1 MIRVIREEQV
11 CQEISASKETRVA
24 KVCLGSLGHEGSQ
37 APWEKLVTKVR
48 LGFQDHLALRAFQ
61 GTSARREKMALKA

>member
-1 MIRVIREEQV
+1 MIREEQV
-11 CQEISASKETRVA
+11 CQEMLASKETRVA